1 MLETVNDTT
10 KKRSALEI
18 TSLALALLAGLYFVI
33 LLMLL
38 YSAHGETFFY
48 ILLGGGLL
56 SFFITSTGVITGSIA
71 LYRRGIQIGWVR
83 LVGLVA
89 NIASLTFSIF
99 LLLLVCVAFFVG
111 YLLKDLHVFGHA

>member
-71 LYRRGIQIGWVR
+71 LYRRGIQIGWAG
-83 LVGLVA
+83 LVGLAV
-89 NIASLTFSIF
+89 NILSLAFSGF
-99 LLLLVCVAFFVG
+99 LILVGCFV
-111 YLLKDLHVFGHA
+111 YLFKDLPLMGFH